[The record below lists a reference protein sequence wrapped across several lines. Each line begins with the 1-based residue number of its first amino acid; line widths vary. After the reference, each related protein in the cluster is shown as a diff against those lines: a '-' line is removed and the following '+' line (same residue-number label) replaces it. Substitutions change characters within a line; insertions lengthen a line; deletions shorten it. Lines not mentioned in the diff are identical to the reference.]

1 MKNRGIYLFYF
12 RINNLTINNMK
23 CLMNS
28 GISFYIGTVAEL
40 EKVNEEKNIGWRG
53 IIGRLKFDDE
63 NKNMYINQDYENIS
77 EVDMKLIELIVETQA
92 KKNLPTDFYDE
103 LKKAIFG

>member
-1 MKNRGIYLFYF
+1 
-12 RINNLTINNMK
+12 MK

-53 IIGRLKFDDE
+53 IIGRLKFDDGNE
-63 NKNMYINQDYENIS
+63 NMYINQDCKNIS
-77 EVDMKLIELIVETQA
+77 EVDMRLIELIVETLA
-92 KKNLPTDFYDE
+92 KKNLPTDFYNE

>member
-1 MKNRGIYLFYF
+1 
-12 RINNLTINNMK
+12 MK
-23 CLMNS
+23 CLTTND
-28 GISFYIGTVAEL
+28 INFYIGTEVEL
-40 EKVNEEKNIGWRG
+40 ERVNEEKNIGWRG

-63 NKNMYINQDYENIS
+63 NKNMYINQDYKS
-77 EVDMKLIELIVETQA
+77 MGEVDVELIKFTVKIQA